1 MDWVKI
7 LSAVLIIGWI
17 IFMWPRAKHWLQ
29 NSPKAQ
35 AGDWQAALLPI
46 GAVVLFVIVL
56 IMLVR

>member
-46 GAVVLFVIVL
+46 GAVILFVIVL

>member
-17 IFMWPRAKHWLQ
+17 VFMWPRAKHWLQ

-35 AGDWQAALLPI
+35 AGDWQSALLPI

>member
-17 IFMWPRAKHWLQ
+17 IYMWPRAKHWLQ

>member
-56 IMLVR
+56 IMLV

>member
-17 IFMWPRAKHWLQ
+17 IFIWPRAKHWLK